1 MNMVVDYGNSA
12 AKVGIFKGPTLV
24 EQHIFTDQRDLK
36 SFLENFSAEAFIISS
51 VRSDTEDILMWTNA
65 KTVFRLSASLPLPIA
80 LHYDTPLTLGVDRIA
95 AACGAWQKFPNQNS
109 MVIDAG
115 TCITYE
121 LVDQTGKYLGG
132 AISPGLKM
140 RFDAMHAFTAKLP
153 QLQAA
158 DNAPWI
164 GKNTVDCMQSGVIN
178 GLTGEIETMIERY
191 SQEFDG
197 LKVILCGGD
206 TTFFENKLKASIFA
220 IPELVLSGLNNILN
234 YNVSQ

>member
-1 MNMVVDYGNSA
+1 MNIVVDYGNSA
-12 AKVGIFKGPTLV
+12 AKVGIFKGPNLV
-24 EQHIFTDQRDLK
+24 EQHIFTEQLDLK
-36 SFLENFSAEAFIISS
+36 SFLQNFSAEAFIISS
-51 VRSDTEDILMWTNA
+51 VRSDTDAMLEWTNA
-65 KTVFRLSASLPLPIA
+65 SKVFRLSAELPLPIT
-80 LHYDTPLTLGVDRIA
+80 LEYDTPHTLGVDRIA
-95 AACGAWQKFPNQNS
+95 AACGAWQKFPNQNT

-121 LVDQTGKYLGG
+121 IVEKSGRYLGG

-140 RFDAMHAFTAKLP
+140 RFDAMHTFTAKLP

-164 GKNTVDCMQSGVIN
+164 GKNTTDCMQSGVIN
-178 GLTGEIETMIERY
+178 GLTGEIETMISRY

-206 TTFFENKLKASIFA
+206 TSFFENKLKASIFA